1 MNKDSNCNKIEII
14 NESKFDKRYKILNNC
29 GGGHSSIAYKVLD
42 TVTGEERIAKIV
54 DDQLISE
61 FKIEEIIL
69 KIIDKYN
76 INTIIKFYD
85 SGIEPLTI
93 DGETKKRNY
102 LILEY
107 GDHGT
112 LYDNL
117 DKTSDGFSE
126 DVSKYI
132 FYKILKTVKDLHG
145 KGICHR
151 DIKPENFL
159 LVGDNYE
166 IKLCDFGFAYP
177 FLDKNQNKKKLIK
190 SVGTP
195 YYCAPE
201 ILENKFYDPE
211 KVDYFSIGALLFLL
225 LTKKFAFEEAK
236 TYEPV
241 QRVSQNLYDLIKRK
255 KIDDYWEI
263 FEIIYGIK
271 KLSPEFKEL
280 FIKMVAYN
288 PSERPSFEE
297 IMNSKWMK
305 EIKEADENQLNELRE
320 KMIVEIKK
328 ADKKEEQA

>member
-29 GGGHSSIAYKVLD
+29 GNGHSSIAYKVLD

-61 FKIEEIIL
+61 FRIEEIIL

-76 INTIIKFYD
+76 INSIIKFYD
-85 SGIEPLTI
+85 SGTEPLTI
-93 DGETKKRNY
+93 DGETKRRNY

-132 FYKILKTVKDLHG
+132 FYEILKTVKALHG

-241 QRVSQNLYDLIKRK
+241 QRESQNLYDLIIRK

-305 EIKEADENQLNELRE
+305 EIKEADENKLNELRE
-320 KMIVEIKK
+320 KMITEIKK
-328 ADKKEEQA
+328 AHKKEEQA

>member
-1 MNKDSNCNKIEII
+1 M
-14 NESKFDKRYKILNNC
+14 
-29 GGGHSSIAYKVLD
+29 
-42 TVTGEERIAKIV
+42 
-54 DDQLISE
+54 
-61 FKIEEIIL
+61 
-69 KIIDKYN
+69 
-76 INTIIKFYD
+76 
-85 SGIEPLTI
+85 
-93 DGETKKRNY
+93 
-102 LILEY
+102 
-107 GDHGT
+107 
-112 LYDNL
+112 
-117 DKTSDGFSE
+117 
-126 DVSKYI
+126 
-132 FYKILKTVKDLHG
+132 KTVKALHG

-211 KVDYFSIGALLFLL
+211 KVDYFSIGALLFVLM
-225 LTKKFAFEEAK
+225 TKKLAFEEAR
-236 TYEPV
+236 TFEFV
-241 QRVSQNLYDLIKRK
+241 QRESQNLYDLIKK
-255 KIDDYWEI
+255 KEIDDYWDIIEII
-263 FEIIYGIK
+263 FEIK

-305 EIKEADENQLNELRE
+305 EIKEADENHLNGLRE
-320 KMIVEIKK
+320 KMIKEIKK
-328 ADKKEEQA
+328 AGKEEKKN